1 MYRLS
6 WFFNKIY
13 AKDIKIDEISNLYKE
28 DIKLACYPK
37 MNLPPSFF
45 DIQSYHVL
53 YLLVELLMACLIC
66 P

>member
-13 AKDIKIDEISNLYKE
+13 AKEIKIDEISNLYEE
-28 DIKLACYPK
+28 DVKLAYYTE
-37 MNLPPSFF
+37 MNLSPSFS
-45 DIQSYHVL
+45 DIQPHHVL
-53 YLLVELLMACLIC
+53 HLLLELLMACLIR